1 MTFAHMEK
9 GKTMTDRE
17 KLIELLLA
25 GMGFT
30 DNKQLLIPTS
40 ELYHLADYLISNG
53 VVVRD
58 KGEWIAVDGRAECSQ
73 CHNEK
78 SGGSQ
83 PEWYKFMSF
92 CPDCGADMR
101 KREDI
106 K

>member
-1 MTFAHMEK
+1 
-9 GKTMTDRE
+9 MTDRE

-58 KGEWIAVDGRAECSQ
+58 KGEWVGDSKEECPFCGERSKWFYE
-73 CHNEK
+73 N
-78 SGGSQ
+78 
-83 PEWYKFMSF
+83 F
-92 CPDCGADMR
+92 CPNCGADMR
-101 KREDI
+101 GGQHGT
-106 K
+106 

>member
-1 MTFAHMEK
+1 
-9 GKTMTDRE
+9 MTDRE

-40 ELYHLADYLISNG
+40 ELYHLADYLISHG

-58 KGEWIAVDGRAECSQ
+58 KGEWIELHSLYIQDGAHKRQCS
-73 CHNEK
+73 CCKK
-78 SGGSQ
+78 STTNLGEPLG
-83 PEWYKFMSF
+83 F
-92 CPDCGADMR
+92 CPNCGADMR